1 MVHEMLTPMNQKAP
15 TRTFFVGG
23 NFKSNLNKAS
33 LKELVLAISKHQTA
47 AGTFAIHPLC
57 YNAHS
62 LTAYRCRDRS
72 PRPLLARGPV
82 HR

>member
-15 TRTFFVGG
+15 TRTFFIGG
-23 NFKSNLNKAS
+23 NFKSNLNKDS
-33 LKELVLAISKHQTA
+33 LKELVPVIAKHQTA
-47 AGTFAIHPLC
+47 AGTFAIHPLR

-62 LTAYRCRDRS
+62 LTAHRCRDRS
-72 PRPLLARGPV
+72 PRPLFARGSV